1 MTIKVTLCY
10 RTNIK
15 SAKAQHR
22 SYTVFALV
30 FAFTRFVHY
39 YQDNFLIFFFRNGDE
54 GIFRS
59 IQQVGYLGY
68 VNNPSFSSL
77 TEWYYIIDLSG
88 GYNLHGVT
96 ISFVLSVLYHC

>member
-1 MTIKVTLCY
+1 MTIKVTLRY

-22 SYTVFALV
+22 SYSVFVLV
-30 FAFTRFVHY
+30 FAFTRLSFITKT
-39 YQDNFLIFFFRNGDE
+39 IFYWFFRNGDE

-77 TEWYYIIDLSG
+77 TEWHYIIDLSG
-88 GYNLHGVT
+88 VYNLHAVT
-96 ISFVLSVLYHC
+96 INFVLSVLYHC